1 MKSVRHK
8 RSAREFCVILIFF
21 FGAAESQAVADG
33 NVSAGRQKIQK
44 CEVCHGLDGQA
55 KIVEAPNLAGQ
66 NEAYMIR
73 QLNAFKSGE
82 RQNEL
87 MSIVAPTLSPED
99 IEDFSA
105 YYAAI
110 PVTIGKLPGE

>member
-1 MKSVRHK
+1 MTSVRPRH
-8 RSAREFCVILIFF
+8 SWLEICLSLMLFL
-21 FGAAESQAVADG
+21 GAAESQALAEG
-33 NVSAGRQKIQK
+33 NVNAGRQKIQK
-44 CEVCHGLDGQA
+44 CEVCHGVDGLA
-55 KIVEAPNLAGQ
+55 KVVEAPNLAGQ
-66 NEAYMIR
+66 NEAYMVK

-87 MSIVAPTLSPED
+87 MSIVVPTLSPQD